1 MQLLDL
7 LSIDEYIERTKLS
20 PVDQIHVMI
29 ANFIYHDDFL
39 NSNIEDK
46 KLSKEFISD
55 INLILEKLLNSD
67 NQIENINKIIFIEYF
82 AKEILNISFEKN
94 IKKYEFILDNI
105 NGQFY
110 LQDIKILDFIKYKIN
125 SKLSK
130 TIILSLYLKYCYENR
145 LNYKSIFNLEDF
157 VENNKFKEIESEIL
171 ANFKKDKNYKEKFLK
186 ELVEFRAHQFKID
199 FIKIFKY

>member
-94 IKKYEFILDNI
+94 IKKY
-105 NGQFY
+105 
-110 LQDIKILDFIKYKIN
+110 
-125 SKLSK
+125 
-130 TIILSLYLKYCYENR
+130 
-145 LNYKSIFNLEDF
+145 
-157 VENNKFKEIESEIL
+157 
-171 ANFKKDKNYKEKFLK
+171 
-186 ELVEFRAHQFKID
+186 
-199 FIKIFKY
+199 